1 MPETMRNQNRAN
13 GEADAEE
20 VTLGFIPLVDCAPLV
35 VAAEMGFAEA
45 EGFKLRLVREASWA
59 NIRDRVMLG
68 HFDGA
73 QMLGPMPIAATLGI
87 AQIEQAMVAPIA
99 LGLGGNAITLS
110 QALFEAM
117 AARAGV
123 AVEDGPTAMGRALAA
138 VVEERRA
145 ANRPPLTFAA
155 VYPFSGHNYELRYWL
170 AGSGIDP
177 DADVRI
183 TVLPPPSMVDAL
195 TRGRIDGF
203 CVGEPWSSIAVDG
216 GIGTIVTTK
225 SALWRQSPEK
235 VLGMQEAFA
244 MRQPERVAALVRA
257 IWRAG
262 AWLSDPGH
270 VEAAAELLARPGYV
284 GVAPEVIA
292 RSLSCR
298 IVCERGKAPVHVPD
312 FLVFSAHAANF
323 PWRSHALWF
332 YSQMVRWGQVDFDQ
346 AAARRAWNVY
356 RPDLYRAALEGTG
369 ADLPSAGAKV
379 EGALTI
385 ETPVASRRGRLTL
398 GPDGFFDGM
407 LFDPDAM
414 EDYIRSFSIPARPA

>member
-1 MPETMRNQNRAN
+1 MPLQRNGRTGNN
-13 GEADAEE
+13 GSVSAEE
-20 VTLGFIPLVDCAPLV
+20 LTLGFIPLVDCAALV
-35 VAAEMGFAEA
+35 VAAELGFAEM
-45 EGFKLRLVREASWA
+45 EGFRLRLVRETSWA

-99 LGLGGNAITLS
+99 LGLGGNAVTLS
-110 QALFEAM
+110 QPLRQM
-117 AARAGV
+117 AELKGSGIA
-123 AVEDGPTAMGRALAA
+123 DGPAKMGLALAA
-138 VVEERRA
+138 AVKQRRL
-145 ANRPPLTFAA
+145 ANQPPLTFAA

-170 AGSGIDP
+170 AASGIDP

-183 TVLPPPSMVDAL
+183 TVLPPPVMVDAL
-195 TRGRIDGF
+195 ARGRIDGF
-203 CVGEPWSSIAVDG
+203 CVGEPWNSIAVDTG
-216 GIGTIVTTK
+216 VGTIVTTK

-244 MRQPERVAALVRA
+244 ARHPDRVAALVRA

-262 AWLSDPGH
+262 VWLSNPEH
-270 VEAAAELLARPGYV
+270 TEAAAELLARPEYV

-298 IVCERGKAPVHVPD
+298 IVCERDGAPVHVPD

-332 YSQMVRWGQVDFDQ
+332 YSQMVRWGQTEFDRN
-346 AAARRAWNVY
+346 AARRAWNVY
-356 RPDLYRAALEGTG
+356 RPDLYRTALDGTD
-369 ADLPSAGAKV
+369 ADLPNAGAKV
-379 EGALTI
+379 EGALKI
-385 ETPVASRRGRLTL
+385 ETPVASRQGKLTL

-407 LFDPDAM
+407 LFDPDAV
-414 EDYIRSFSIPARPA
+414 EDYVRSFSIPR